1 MAQTTH
7 YRSCTV
13 NHVII
18 PDDVYTFSGI
28 LATHDTAIIS
38 DPTRPGHVELAR
50 VKPTQT
56 PNVYLCEDATI
67 VFRWSRLSQA
77 NGRSSRGGLK
87 HLTSTPAWRNPRQK
101 RREACPSAPSQ
112 S

>member
-28 LATHDTAIIS
+28 LATHDTAIIF

-67 VFRWSRLSQA
+67 VFRWAGTLAEFVDKIRQMSAFEYMAYVFYTSRDVPPEMPS
-77 NGRSSRGGLK
+77 
-87 HLTSTPAWRNPRQK
+87 PA
-101 RREACPSAPSQ
+101 AVC
-112 S
+112 